1 MTHEQIT
8 TCATSAAIGI
18 AALAALG
25 EWLHARRV
33 ARLSRLAFG
42 PAARPRAW
50 TKFAPPMRVLALA
63 GVVWSLFTLIAFNHL
78 SRDRDRNAP
87 ITRHL
92 MILLDVSPSM
102 QLADAGESGGE
113 RRAVRASELLKSVLN
128 RVPGDNVRFSAAS
141 FYTEARML
149 ARECQDRELMVHFAA
164 DVPFYITYKPGKTDL
179 LKSLNQAGE
188 FMKDWPRKS
197 ATLLVISDGDTV
209 SPAGLKPMPSAVAD
223 VLFVGVG
230 EAARGTFIDGHL
242 SRQDSATLSQLAR
255 RLGGKYFDG
264 NVRQVPSDALQ
275 KLNAEDPRSAKWQAD
290 RRLVAL
296 AVLGLSA
303 ALLCLLPL
311 LLEWFGSAW
320 KAKCGPGILPGVR
333 GGGQDARATV
343 DRTITPQAR
352 SEVQT
357 AEVAT

>member
-1 MTHEQIT
+1 MTHEQIIT
-8 TCATSAAIGI
+8 YANWSAFAI
-18 AALAALG
+18 AALAAVG
-25 EWLHARRV
+25 EWLHGRRV

-50 TKFAPPMRVLALA
+50 TKLAPPLRVAALA
-63 GVVWSLFTLIAFNHL
+63 GVVWALFTLIAFNHL
-78 SRDRDRNAP
+78 SRDRDRHATV
-87 ITRHL
+87 TRHL

-102 QLADAGESGGE
+102 QLTDAGESGNQP
-113 RRAVRASELLKSVLN
+113 RAVRTAELLKSVLS

-149 ARECQDRELMVHFAA
+149 ARECQDRELIVHFAA
-164 DVPFYITYKPGKTDL
+164 EVPFHFTYKPGKTDL
-179 LKSLNQAGE
+179 LKSLNQTGE
-188 FMKDWPRKS
+188 MMKDWPRKS
-197 ATLLVISDGDTV
+197 TTLLVISDGDSV

-242 SRQDSATLSQLAR
+242 SRQDSATLTQLAR

-264 NVRQVPSDALQ
+264 NTRQIPSDALQ
-275 KLNAEDPRSAKWQAD
+275 KLNAEDPSSAKWQAD
-290 RRLVAL
+290 RRLVAI
-296 AVLGLSA
+296 AVLAASA

-320 KAKCGPGILPGVR
+320 KARLPATPARLKRSGV
-333 GGGQDARATV
+333 
-343 DRTITPQAR
+343 TP
-352 SEVQT
+352 
-357 AEVAT
+357 